1 MEVLKE
7 TEEESESKINKV
19 INYNSKPDFV
29 KRLEERYCSN
39 ILNLLLYK
47 NLREENIVSISVN
60 IGMYDV
66 HQTKKGNK
74 EIIEKQNLT
83 GFDNSL
89 QEIKTYDR
97 NIFKAETENQY
108 YEISKIAVSVTLT
121 GTWYRE
127 YADITE
133 PSSISDFFQKLITPY
148 TIEYQPLSN
157 DKIEFVKSVIKDE
170 FNFDESR
177 GDCIS
182 VDTIMF
188 NDDSEEDR
196 NSCLKE
202 MSLFVLLI
210 ILVIVIIAIILIS
223 IIASIVRKSVIKI
236 HYAKKQELAL
246 KLGCLEISLKD
257 VLKTTSQDLE
267 NIRKEK
273 QEIDELL
280 AKLKQNMNQ
289 VKTDDAD
296 SSDEPASSE

>member
-108 YEISKIAVSVTLT
+108 
-121 GTWYRE
+121 
-127 YADITE
+127 
-133 PSSISDFFQKLITPY
+133 
-148 TIEYQPLSN
+148 PL
-157 DKIEFVKSVIKDE
+157 
-170 FNFDESR
+170 
-177 GDCIS
+177 C
-182 VDTIMF
+182 
-188 NDDSEEDR
+188 
-196 NSCLKE
+196 
-202 MSLFVLLI
+202 
-210 ILVIVIIAIILIS
+210 
-223 IIASIVRKSVIKI
+223 
-236 HYAKKQELAL
+236 
-246 KLGCLEISLKD
+246 
-257 VLKTTSQDLE
+257 
-267 NIRKEK
+267 
-273 QEIDELL
+273 
-280 AKLKQNMNQ
+280 
-289 VKTDDAD
+289 
-296 SSDEPASSE
+296 P